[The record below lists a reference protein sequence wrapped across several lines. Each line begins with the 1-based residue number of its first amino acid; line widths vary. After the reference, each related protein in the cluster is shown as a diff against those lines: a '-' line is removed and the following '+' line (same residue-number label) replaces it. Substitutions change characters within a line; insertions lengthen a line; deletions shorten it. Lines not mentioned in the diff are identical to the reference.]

1 MTSPARSASLSA
13 GELRRAREAL
23 LDPVQFSQRVLK
35 RDLWETQRAIL
46 RSIAAGPR
54 SRTSV
59 KSCHASGKTFDA
71 ADAVLWWIAHDR
83 AAVAV
88 TTSPSWLQVVFQI
101 WGEIRRAVR
110 SSRVQ
115 FPEPN
120 QTLLQL
126 SDENFAIGI
135 STNEPER
142 FSGWH
147 GRKVLVVIDEAP
159 GVRAFIH
166 EAIEGIRAGGDVRI
180 LELGNPTVPSGP
192 FFDHHT
198 GQRTTWSCL
207 TISAFDTPNLAP
219 LVPATLAKVLPTLAE
234 RERDERLVGLLAD
247 LSSEQLDQNVRPYL
261 INRRYVLEKWD
272 EWGRSGNPLWD
283 ARVMGRFPKQADN
296 ALIPLG
302 WLEDAKARPAEDPGG
317 RLEIGID
324 VAGPGEAETVVYVR
338 CGAAILAFAAFNQPD
353 PRGEVVHFLQ
363 PYKAREHLIK
373 VDSIGLGYY
382 FLRHLL
388 DLGFT
393 AAGVNVGLPAR
404 DTERFVN
411 RKAEL
416 YWALRERA
424 EDGALAGLTD
434 EATIAQC
441 CGILYRH
448 DARGRVAVESKDDIR
463 LRGAKSPDRAEA
475 LMLTCADA
483 SADAEAIFV

>member
-1 MTSPARSASLSA
+1 MSPAPSASLSA

-23 LDPVQFSQRVLK
+23 LDPVQFSERVLR

-46 RSIAAGPR
+46 RAVAAKPR
-54 SRTSV
+54 SRTSI

-71 ADAVLWWIAHDR
+71 ADAVLWWISHDR
-83 AAVAV
+83 KAIAV
-88 TTSPSWLQVVFQI
+88 TTSPSWLQVVRQI
-101 WGEIRRAVR
+101 WGEIRGAARQA
-110 SSRVQ
+110 RVQ
-115 FPEPN
+115 FPEPTQYELRLADDN
-120 QTLLQL
+120 YAL
-126 SDENFAIGI
+126 GI
-135 STNEPER
+135 STNESER

-159 GVRAFIH
+159 GVKPFIH

-180 LELGNPTVPSGP
+180 LELGNPVVPSGP

-198 GQRTTWSCL
+198 EQRATWTTL

-219 LVPATLAKVLPTLAE
+219 LVTAKVAKALPAMGE
-234 RERDERLVGLLAD
+234 RQRDEALVGLLAALTD
-247 LSSEQLDQNVRPYL
+247 EQLDTNVRPYL
-261 INRRYVLEKWD
+261 IQRRWVLEKWGD
-272 EWGRSGNPLWD
+272 WGQSGNPLWD

-296 ALIPLG
+296 ALIPLA
-302 WLEDAKARPAEDPGG
+302 WLEDAKMRPAEDPGG
-317 RLEIGID
+317 KLDIGID
-324 VAGPGEAETVVYVR
+324 VAGPGEAETVVYIR
-338 CGAAILAFAAFNQPD
+338 CRHAVLAMAAFNQPD
-353 PRGEVVHFLQ
+353 ARGPVAAFLA
-363 PYKAREHLIK
+363 PWKAREHLIK
-373 VDSIGLGYY
+373 VDSIGMGHY
-382 FLRHLL
+382 FLLHLR

-404 DTERFVN
+404 DPERFAN

-424 EDGALAGLTD
+424 EDGQLAGLTD
-434 EATIAQC
+434 EATISQC
-441 CGILYRH
+441 CGIQYRH
-448 DARGRVAVESKDDIR
+448 DARGRVVVESKDELR

>member
-1 MTSPARSASLSA
+1 MSPAPSASLSA

-23 LDPVQFSQRVLK
+23 LDPVQFSQRVLQ

-46 RSIAAGPR
+46 RAVARAPR
-54 SRTSV
+54 SRTSI

-71 ADAVLWWIAHDR
+71 ADAVLWWISHDR
-83 AAVAV
+83 EAIAV
-88 TTSPSWLQVVFQI
+88 TTSPSWLQVVRQI
-101 WGEIRRAVR
+101 WGEIRKAVR
-110 SSRVQ
+110 HARVQ
-115 FPEPN
+115 FPEPSQYELRLADDN
-120 QTLLQL
+120 YAL
-126 SDENFAIGI
+126 GI
-135 STNEPER
+135 STNESER

-147 GRKVLVVIDEAP
+147 GKKVLVVIDEAP
-159 GVRAFIH
+159 GVKPFIH

-180 LELGNPTVPSGP
+180 LELGNPVVPTGP

-198 GQRTTWSCL
+198 EQRTTWTTI

-219 LVPATLAKVLPTLAE
+219 LVPAKLAKALPAMGE
-234 RERDERLVGLLAD
+234 RERDEALVGLLAA
-247 LSSEQLDQNVRPYL
+247 LTPEQLDQNVRPYL
-261 INRRYVLEKWD
+261 INRRFVLEKWD
-272 EWGRSGNPLWD
+272 EWGASGNPLWD

-338 CGAAILAFAAFNQPD
+338 CGHAILDFAAFNQPD
-353 PRGEVVHFLQ
+353 PRGEVVRFLQ

-373 VDSIGLGYY
+373 VDSIGVGYY

-393 AAGVNVGLPAR
+393 AAGVNVGLPAN
-404 DTERFVN
+404 DPERFVN

-424 EDGALAGLTD
+424 EDGQLAGLVD

-483 SADAEAIFV
+483 SADADAIFV